1 MILAALDDL
10 MFTSRIRAA
19 ARGVGADVRFART
32 ADEAVSLARREKPR
46 LVLLDLNARGL
57 DPMSTLAQL
66 KADPELAA
74 VRVVGFVSHVQK
86 DAIAAA
92 RAAGIDEVM
101 ARSAF
106 TARLASL
113 LADGVQP

>member
-19 ARGVGADVRFART
+19 AQGVGADVRFART
-32 ADEAVSLARREKPR
+32 PAEALSMARQEKPA
-46 LVLLDLNARGL
+46 LVLLDLNGTRAE
-57 DPMSTLAQL
+57 PMAILAQF
-66 KADPELAA
+66 KSDPALAP
-74 VRVVGFVSHVQK
+74 VRVVGFVSHVQT
-86 DAIAAA
+86 DRIAAA

-106 TARLASL
+106 VARLPDL
-113 LADGVQP
+113 LGEGQ